1 MLILSLSNRNL
12 NLITF
17 APVENMITIHVTDLE
32 GTVHD
37 ILAPTDMG
45 FNVMEAIR
53 ANELPIK
60 ATCGGMAMCAT
71 CNCIVKSDHHL
82 PEMSED
88 EEAMLDEAFV
98 LNIPGSRLM
107 CQIFVSEAID
117 GLEIQMGE
125 LTGE

>member
-1 MLILSLSNRNL
+1 
-12 NLITF
+12 
-17 APVENMITIHVTDLE
+17 MITIHVTVLE
-32 GTVHD
+32 GKTHD
-37 ILAPTDMG
+37 IQAPIDMG

-71 CNCIVKSDHHL
+71 CNCIVKSDHKL

-98 LNIPGSRLM
+98 LDVEGSRLM
-107 CQIFVSEAID
+107 CQLPVSAALD
-117 GLEIQMGE
+117 GLAIQMGE

>member
-1 MLILSLSNRNL
+1 LENF
-12 NLITF
+12 IT
-17 APVENMITIHVTDLE
+17 VHVTDLE
-32 GTVHD
+32 DKQHE

-45 FNVMEAIR
+45 FSLMEAIR

-71 CNCIVKSDHHL
+71 CNCIIKSEHEL

-98 LNIPGSRLM
+98 LDIEGSRLS
-107 CQIFVSEAID
+107 CQIPVSDKLD
-117 GLEIQMGE
+117 GLTIQLGE

>member
-1 MLILSLSNRNL
+1 
-12 NLITF
+12 
-17 APVENMITIHVTDLE
+17 MITIHVTDLE
-32 GTVHD
+32 GTVHE

-71 CNCIVKSDHHL
+71 CNCIVKSDHQL
-82 PEMSED
+82 AEMSED

-98 LNIPGSRLM
+98 LDLEGSRLM
-107 CQIFVSEAID
+107 CQIPVTVAID
-117 GLEIQMGE
+117 GLVIQMGE

>member
-1 MLILSLSNRNL
+1 
-12 NLITF
+12 
-17 APVENMITIHVTDLE
+17 MITIHVTDLD
-32 GTVHD
+32 GVTHS

-71 CNCIVKSDHHL
+71 CNCTVKSDHHL

-88 EEAMLDEAFV
+88 EEEMLDEAFV
-98 LNIPGSRLM
+98 LDIPGSRLM
-107 CQIFVSEAID
+107 CQIFVSQAID

>member
-1 MLILSLSNRNL
+1 
-12 NLITF
+12 
-17 APVENMITIHVTDLE
+17 MITIHVTDLE
-32 GTVHD
+32 GVTHD

-71 CNCIVKSDHHL
+71 CNCIVQSDHEL
-82 PEMSED
+82 PEMSDD

-98 LNIPGSRLM
+98 LDVEGSRLM
-107 CQIFVSEAID
+107 CQIPVSEAIN
-117 GLEIQMGE
+117 GLRIQMGE

>member
-1 MLILSLSNRNL
+1 
-12 NLITF
+12 
-17 APVENMITIHVTDLE
+17 MITIHVTDLE
-32 GTVHD
+32 GKTHD
-37 ILAPTDMG
+37 IQAPTDMG

-71 CNCIVKSDHHL
+71 CNCIVKSDHEL

-98 LNIPGSRLM
+98 LDIEGSRLM
-107 CQIFVSEAID
+107 CQLPVSAALD
-117 GLEIQMGE
+117 GLAIQMGE

>member
-1 MLILSLSNRNL
+1 M
-12 NLITF
+12 
-17 APVENMITIHVTDLE
+17 ENIITIHVTDLE
-32 GTVHD
+32 GQTHE
-37 ILAPTDMG
+37 IQAPTDMG
-45 FNVMEAIR
+45 MNVMEAIR

-71 CNCIVKSDHHL
+71 CNCVVKSDHSL

-98 LNIPGSRLM
+98 LDIDGSRLM
-107 CQIFVSEAID
+107 CQIPLTDEID
-117 GLEIQMGE
+117 GLRIVMGE